1 MAKKTLKVPVTIV
14 TEMPRTFW
22 MKVKDFFYHA
32 ESVLLAWV
40 TGLVGSVT
48 ALVMG
53 ILASTDFSSIMQ
65 MFQSGIAFS
74 KQQLMVM
81 GIGALGMGFIQY
93 WTRVRGTKE
102 VDGRLLPKAD

>member
-1 MAKKTLKVPVTIV
+1 L
-14 TEMPRTFW
+14 
-22 MKVKDFFYHA
+22 
-32 ESVLLAWV
+32 
-40 TGLVGSVT
+40 TGFIGSIT
-48 ALVMG
+48 AVVMG
-53 ILASTDFSSIMQ
+53 VLASTDFSSIMA
-65 MFQSGIAFS
+65 MFQSGISFS